1 MLRQVRGKKRGRERL
16 MRRIAALALAAFVAL
31 LMITAG
37 ATAAKSETV
46 NWTLRGASEWTLDP
60 VTGIANV
67 QVFDAQGSIEGVGT
81 YSGTLTAGDYFTTD
95 TCGPQ
100 CAPITGTITFVTQR
114 GSFTTTVDSGGVVSV
129 VQIGSGTYYYF
140 SLDLSIVDGTKSYSH
155 ASGHFSLGY
164 SSDLRNDAYAPCD
177 PSPCTVEDGGTLTG
191 TISRGASSS

>member
-1 MLRQVRGKKRGRERL
+1 
-16 MRRIAALALAAFVAL
+16 MRRIAAIAFTAFVAL
-31 LMITAG
+31 LMSSAG

-67 QVFDAQGSIEGVGT
+67 QAFDAQGSIEGVGT

-100 CAPITGTITFVTQR
+100 CAPITGTITFFTGR
-114 GSFTTTVDSGGVVSV
+114 GNLTTTVDAGGVVSV

-140 SLDLSIVDGTKSYSH
+140 SLDLSIVNGTKSYSR
-155 ASGHFSLGY
+155 ASGHFHLDY

-191 TISRGASSS
+191 RISRGASSS